1 VVIVAKKLRTAKAL
15 ASFDP
20 VDVDAAAGDG
30 VADVE
35 DDTSLVVV
43 VPIDHGTSHTNKVQ
57 FCKDL

>member
-1 VVIVAKKLRTAKAL
+1 VAIVAKKQRTAKAL

-20 VDVDAAAGDG
+20 VDAAAGDG

-35 DDTSLVVV
+35 DDTSLLVA
-43 VPIDHGTSHTNKVQ
+43 VPIDHGTSRTNKVQ

>member
-1 VVIVAKKLRTAKAL
+1 MAIVAKKQRTAKAL

-20 VDVDAAAGDG
+20 VDAAAAGDG

-35 DDTSLVVV
+35 DETSLLVA
-43 VPIDHGTSHTNKVQ
+43 VPIDHGTSRTNKVQ